1 MGKTALITGASRG
14 IGRGI
19 AEAMAKEGFDIVISS
34 TSQSEAATDA
44 VAACKQIGA
53 NVLFY
58 PGDISK
64 SDVRI
69 AMVDAIKNN
78 FGRLDILVNNAGVG
92 VKVRADI
99 LNTTEES
106 YDRLMN
112 INLRGPYFLTQLV
125 AKWMIEQK
133 KEDKARR
140 PMIVNIGSIS
150 SYTSSIGRGEYCI
163 SKAGVSMMTKLFADR
178 LSEYDIN
185 VYEIRPG
192 IIKTDMTAG
201 VAEKYDN
208 LIFHEDL
215 MPFKRWGFPEDVA
228 KAVVAIAKGYLPY
241 STGEVINVDG
251 GFHLKRL

>member
-1 MGKTALITGASRG
+1 LS
-14 IGRGI
+14 
-19 AEAMAKEGFDIVISS
+19 KEGYDIVISS
-34 TSQSEAATDA
+34 TSPSEAASTA
-44 VAACKQIGA
+44 VTACKQFGA
-53 NVLFY
+53 HVLFF

-64 SDVRI
+64 SDVRVG
-69 AMVDAIKNN
+69 MVEAIKKE

-92 VKVRADI
+92 VEVRADI

-106 YDRLMN
+106 FDRLLN

-133 KEDKARR
+133 KEDDSRS
-140 PMIVNIGSIS
+140 PIIINIGSIS

-178 LSEYDIN
+178 LSEYNIN

-201 VAEKYDN
+201 VTEKYNN
-208 LIFHEDL
+208 LIFNQGL
-215 MPFKRWGFPEDVA
+215 TPLKRWGFPEDVA
-228 KAVVAIAKGYLPY
+228 KAVLAIAKGYLPY
-241 STGEVINVDG
+241 STGELINVDG